1 MNALDFFRIKDFVII
16 NKTLKTVEFPNGSLM
31 LFMGLD
37 DEQKVKSIPSITD
50 IIVEECSE
58 IDFDTFSQLKQRM
71 RGNGSLR
78 NQMVLQCNPVSKVN

>member
-1 MNALDFFRIKDFVII
+1 MSALDFFKIKDFVSI
-16 NKTLKTVEFPNGSLM
+16 NKTLRTVEFDNGSMM

-37 DEQKVKSIPSITD
+37 AESKVKSIPNITD

-71 RGNGSLR
+71 RGNGRLR
-78 NQMVLQCNPVSKVN
+78 NQFVLQCNPISKVS